1 MSSSILF
8 STLPQ
13 GNKKGP
19 IKRWDFE
26 TEEDYHSYMESRE
39 ALPKLVMIAIEYSLI
54 SLLLTSLQCCESV
67 KFVLVNVLS

>member
-1 MSSSILF
+1 M
-8 STLPQ
+8 Q

-39 ALPKLVMIAIEYSLI
+39 ALPKW
-54 SLLLTSLQCCESV
+54 
-67 KFVLVNVLS
+67 VNLFNYW

>member
-1 MSSSILF
+1 MKKIDQCLTWPGLRLTNLTL
-8 STLPQ
+8 STFVQ

-39 ALPKLVMIAIEYSLI
+39 ALPK
-54 SLLLTSLQCCESV
+54 
-67 KFVLVNVLS
+67 